1 MQEAQPFL
9 RTVRGDEDE
18 VAGLADRG
26 DGLLASAGSEPVGW
40 PPGQPRQAGGRR
52 EPPREAGDELRVAG
66 FADCTLTSRNLSH
79 WPSAKDITPAGTCS
93 ERRVGSERAEPVQET
108 GDDQPGAS
116 RR

>member
-26 DGLLASAGSEPVGW
+26 DGLLASAGSEPVGGLRGS
-40 PPGQPRQAGGRR
+40 PGRR
-52 EPPREAGDELRVAG
+52 EAAASRPARPVMNCASPG

-93 ERRVGSERAEPVQET
+93 EPRVGSERAEPVQET
-108 GDDQPGAS
+108 GDDQPGAP